1 MNNSKKLAL
10 VIVATAA
17 LSGCA
22 TTRTDQPA
30 ATGAAAPTQVSK
42 PAASYGSMGG
52 YRYRRLITVT
62 IVSSS

>member
-1 MNNSKKLAL
+1 MNSSKQLAL
-10 VIVATAA
+10 VILATAA

-22 TTRTDQPA
+22 TTRTDQ
-30 ATGAAAPTQVSK
+30 AAAPEAAAPAHVSK

-52 YRYRRLITVT
+52 YRYRRLTTVT